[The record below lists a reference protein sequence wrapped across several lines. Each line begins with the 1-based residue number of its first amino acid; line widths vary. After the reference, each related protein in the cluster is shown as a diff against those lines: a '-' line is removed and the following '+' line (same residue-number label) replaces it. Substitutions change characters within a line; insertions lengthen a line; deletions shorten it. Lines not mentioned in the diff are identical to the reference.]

1 MYNVE
6 IIVQAIQGVSEIGGN
21 ESRACYL
28 DRKEKTSSNMC
39 PMELCFH
46 GMTTFSIGI

>member
-28 DRKEKTSSNMC
+28 DRKEKNLIKHVSYGA
-39 PMELCFH
+39 L
-46 GMTTFSIGI
+46 FSRYDHF